1 MEAIPLTPFPSPSL
15 SATTLPTN
23 AFSDTSA
30 ESIQNVNT
38 PFHALRRSVS
48 YHSEIAPAVSTIFD
62 MIPSEIKSP
71 NDSHDYATPHD
82 TNSTKSD
89 HLITNLHP
97 LFERV
102 FLIRSRPRT
111 IDGHETNLHYG
122 MLTSNNIDSHQWRLT
137 GVHLTSD
144 GRIVIYRAHSH
155 DLLPSIFI
163 AVPFQ
168 WSIEGLQFAKVR

>member
-1 MEAIPLTPFPSPSL
+1 MDQPPLTPFPSPSL
-15 SATTLPTN
+15 SATVLPTDG
-23 AFSDTSA
+23 FSNTSS

-38 PFHALRRSVS
+38 PFYALRRSVS

-62 MIPSEIKSP
+62 MIPSEIESL

-89 HLITNLHP
+89 HLIMILHS

-111 IDGHETNLHYG
+111 IDGYETNLRYG

-137 GVHLTSD
+137 GVHFTSD
-144 GRIVIYRAHSH
+144 GRMVIYRAHSSH
-155 DLLPSIFI
+155 LLPSIFI
-163 AVPFQ
+163 AVP
-168 WSIEGLQFAKVR
+168 